1 MLFQNENTEEKI
13 MRATFKVVQ
22 REGLQKATTKKIA
35 AEAGVNEVTIFRKF
49 ENKKNLI
56 ETTQKFYMDT
66 LINKLNETFDYDEDE
81 GIEEYLKKCFNGILE
96 YSEDDFKVIGVAL
109 QEVRDDPD
117 RKLLMSTI
125 TDTII
130 IKLDN
135 FFKLQLE
142 KGVLKNINSKAVAL
156 MCFSLIF
163 QSIILWQIYGSNTD
177 MEADYYAEDFLNI
190 IFNGIKRE

>member
-190 IFNGIKRE
+190 IFNGIKRK